1 MKYLS
6 IFFIAAIIT
15 SGSLFAQRG
24 YWQQHVNYQ
33 MEVDMDVESHQFTGN
48 QVLEY
53 TNNSP
58 DTLSRVFYH
67 LYFNAFQ
74 PGSMMDVR
82 SRTIEDPDGRVMDRI
97 SKLAPDEI
105 GYLRVNSLKQNGIE
119 LSPKTVGTILE
130 VVLTEPVM
138 PGSMV
143 RFEMKFHGQVP
154 LQIRRSGRDNAEGI
168 AYSMSQWYPKISEY
182 DYRGW
187 HANPYIARE
196 FHGVWGDFDVKLQI
210 HKDYTVAAS
219 GYLQNPKEVGHGYSD
234 RKPKS
239 KRGKLTWHFI
249 APNVHDFMW
258 AADTG
263 YKHVIADAPTGPKL
277 HFFYKPDSSTVH
289 WEQLPEY
296 TLKAFDYMS
305 EHFGKY
311 PYEKYSVVQGGDGG
325 MEYPMATLITGKRSL
340 RSLVGVTVHELIHSW
355 FQSVLGTNESLFAWM
370 DEGFTSF
377 ASAEVMDYLFDE
389 NTLPHPQIGHFNSYF
404 NLAKSGIEEPLSTHS
419 DHFSFNQAYGTASY
433 NKGSVFLRQL
443 NYIIGEDNF
452 RSGMLRY
459 FEEWKFKH
467 PEANDFKRTM
477 EKESGLELSWYLEYW
492 VNSIKTIDY
501 RIKSVKGT
509 SDSTQVS
516 LERLGKMIMPIDL
529 EVVYTD
535 GTSDLI
541 NIPLRIMR
549 GHKPFKENTEL
560 KEAWVWTNP
569 IYHLSIPVPVDQI
582 KSIEI
587 DPLRQMADINHKN
600 NFIEIRVKKNK
611 KDS

>member
-1 MKYLS
+1 MKYYNL
-6 IFFIAAIIT
+6 IFVILIVINPNLQ
-15 SGSLFAQRG
+15 GQDYR
-24 YWQQHVNYQ
+24 WQQKVNYV
-33 MEVDMDVESHQFTGN
+33 MDIDMDVTSHQFTGD
-48 QVLEY
+48 QQLTY

-58 DTLSRVFYH
+58 DTLHRVFYH

-74 PGSMMDVR
+74 PGSMMDIR
-82 SRTIEDPDGRVMDRI
+82 SRTIADPDGRVLDRI
-97 SKLAPDEI
+97 SKLSDDQV
-105 GYLRVNSLKQNGIE
+105 GYIKINTLTQDGKKVQFKV
-119 LSPKTVGTILE
+119 VGTVLE
-130 VVLTEPVM
+130 VILDHPIIPKSSTLLN
-138 PGSMV
+138 
-143 RFEMKFHGQVP
+143 MKFAGQVP
-154 LQIRRSGRDNAEGI
+154 IQIRRSGRDNAEGI
-168 AYSMSQWYPKISEY
+168 AYSMSQWYPKLSEY

-187 HANPYIARE
+187 HANPYVGRE
-196 FHGVWGDFDVKLQI
+196 FHGVWGDFEVKLKI
-210 HKDYTVAAS
+210 DEDYTVAAS

-234 RKPKS
+234 RKPKT
-239 KRGKLTWHFI
+239 KGGQLTWHFK

-258 AADTG
+258 AADPG
-263 YKHVIADAPTGPKL
+263 YKHVIANPPNGPKL
-277 HFFYKPDSSTVH
+277 HFFYKPDSSTIH

-296 TLKAFDYMS
+296 TLKAFNYMS

-311 PYEKYSVVQGGDGG
+311 PYHKYSVVQGGDGG

-355 FQSVLGTNESLFAWM
+355 FQSVLGTNESLFSWM
-370 DEGFTSF
+370 DEGFTTF
-377 ASAEVMDYLFDE
+377 ASAEVMDYLFEE
-389 NTLPHPQIGHFNSYF
+389 NTLPHPQISHFKSYF

-419 DHFSFNQAYGTASY
+419 DHFNFNQAYGTASY

-467 PEANDFKRTM
+467 PEANDFKRVM

-501 RIKSVKGT
+501 GIKSVEGNN
-509 SDSTQVS
+509 DSTRIS
-516 LERLGKMIMPIDL
+516 LERIGTMIMPIDL

-549 GHKPFKENTEL
+549 GHKPLKENMEL
-560 KEAWVWTNP
+560 GDAWAWTNP
-569 IYHLSIPVPVDQI
+569 IYHLSIPVPEDQI
-582 KSIEI
+582 QSIEI
-587 DPLRQMADINHKN
+587 DPQRQMADINHEN
-600 NFIEIRVKKNK
+600 NFIEIREEKTK